1 MHCPHCG
8 REAPD
13 GRFCGSCGAPLT
25 GTVPRDPR
33 RRRAYAANPHEHVYH
48 PGVVTTFFP
57 HLNLQRTH
65 LMRWILLGGAFII
78 FLLGLARYVPI
89 AFIAAA
95 LFVPI
100 LYLFYFYDAEIYEGE
115 PLRVLAST
123 FLIGAI
129 LGALLN
135 LGMYRT
141 LLSLAYTLPGEAP
154 SQTFLL
160 VSGVIMP
167 VAALALSL
175 VGPLILFFA
184 RPRFNEV
191 LDGLAFG
198 VASGLGFAAAQ
209 SIVLAWQLITGP
221 LQEPGGD
228 AASWALPTIKTA
240 ILLPLLYAAAA
251 GLICAVLW
259 LRRDPLP
266 TRGSLGW
273 LASLPVAVVLAIV
286 AVIVPALGTTLWG
299 NQLTTLLWYGATLVV
314 MILIVRHVLHVGL
327 VEKAHELGHG
337 STLTCPHC
345 HHPAPDVPFCPTCG
359 MALRSTAKRARR
371 SALVQEGRGE

>member
-1 MHCPHCG
+1 MHCQHCG

-13 GRFCGSCGAPLT
+13 GRFCGYCGAPLT
-25 GTVPRDPR
+25 GAVPPDPR
-33 RRRAYAANPHEHVYH
+33 RRRAYAASPHEHVYH

-57 HLNLQRTH
+57 HLDRQRTH
-65 LMRWILLGGAFII
+65 QMRWILLGGAFII
-78 FLLGLARYVPI
+78 FLLGLGRYVPI
-89 AFIAAA
+89 AIVAAA
-95 LFVPI
+95 LFVPL

-135 LGMYRT
+135 LGLYRAI
-141 LLSLAYTLPGEAP
+141 LSTAYTLPGEGP
-154 SQTFLL
+154 SSSFLL
-160 VSGVIMP
+160 LSGVVLP

-184 RPRFNEV
+184 RPRFAEI

-198 VASGLGFAAAQ
+198 VAAGLGFAAAQ
-209 SIVLAWQLITGP
+209 SVVFAWQLIAGP
-221 LQEPGGD
+221 LQQQGGD
-228 AASWALPTIKTA
+228 ASSWALPTIKTA
-240 ILLPLLYAAAA
+240 ILLPLLYAAAT

-266 TRGSLGW
+266 TSRKLGW
-273 LASLPVAVVLAIV
+273 LASWPVAVVLALL
-286 AVIVPALGTTLWG
+286 AMIVPALGSALWG
-299 NQLTTLLWYGATLVV
+299 GQLAALLWYGATLVV
-314 MILIVRHVLHVGL
+314 MILLVRHVLHVGL

-337 STLTCPHC
+337 STLTCPKC
-345 HHPAPDVPFCPTCG
+345 HHPAPDLPFCPTCG
-359 MALRSTAKRARR
+359 VALRSAATRARR
-371 SALVQEGRGE
+371 PALVQEPRGE